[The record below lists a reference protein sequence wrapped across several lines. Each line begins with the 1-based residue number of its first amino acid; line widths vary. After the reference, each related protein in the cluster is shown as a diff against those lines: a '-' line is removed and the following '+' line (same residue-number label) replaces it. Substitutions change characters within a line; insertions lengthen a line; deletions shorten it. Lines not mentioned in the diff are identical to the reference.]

1 MRQCKTTGYC
11 SATVLNAPCCRG
23 PCQCSCRCVQQRQT
37 PCRSPRPRAGTTIAR
52 VHTEVRCWDVQ
63 CAAQGNRIPQLLPGC
78 RFSLSLS
85 AALLVRYRFSACA
98 TLALLA
104 AACPRVLVA
113 AVEPV
118 QIAFSFIPSDTGCG
132 HNKTHLIKET
142 LRIAGRGNGSPHL
155 VSARLGQQ
163 HTLAVG
169 PSTVEP
175 RWRRQLMRLGRANA
189 LQQPQRSR
197 RSQRV
202 NTAGVQTSSKQH
214 RWEQRASPLSE
225 SWQTN

>member
-1 MRQCKTTGYC
+1 MRRCKTTGYC
-11 SATVLNAPCCRG
+11 SATVLNTPCWQG

-37 PCRSPRPRAGTTIAR
+37 PCRSPRPRAGTSIGY

-63 CAAQGNRIPQLLPGC
+63 CAAQGNRIPQLLPGS
-78 RFSLSLS
+78 RSSPSSS
-85 AALLVRYRFSACA
+85 AALLIRYRSSACA

-104 AACPRVLVA
+104 AACPRVLVT

-169 PSTVEP
+169 PSAVE
-175 RWRRQLMRLGRANA
+175 L
-189 LQQPQRSR
+189 
-197 RSQRV
+197 
-202 NTAGVQTSSKQH
+202 
-214 RWEQRASPLSE
+214 
-225 SWQTN
+225 